1 MWAKLL
7 ALRLCPLLLALVI
20 WLALV
25 FRPVLLEL
33 EVLLGMAFRRASLLA
48 RLPLPH
54 LAVAWLGGEAIWIH
68 RGCAVP
74 MPVVDLWAV
83 ATSRLLLPQM
93 S

>member
-1 MWAKLL
+1 MWATLL
-7 ALRLCPLLLALVI
+7 ALWLRPLLLALVI

-33 EVLLGMAFRRASLLA
+33 EVLPGLVFRRPSLLA

-54 LAVAWLGGEAIWIH
+54 LVVVWLGGEAIRIH
-68 RGCAVP
+68 RDCAVP

-83 ATSRLLLPQM
+83 ATSWLLLPQM